1 LHPTV
6 EDDEAVPT
14 VVAVRLGVDGVID
27 TVKVSVRW
35 PWLRWLFVGGSQRRR
50 KGKRKE

>member
-1 LHPTV
+1 LHPNI

-14 VVAVRLGVDGVID
+14 VATRLGVDGVFD

-35 PWLRWLFVGGSQRRR
+35 P
-50 KGKRKE
+50 